1 MTNNKIISE
10 IKLII
15 EKWGSLTTADLETN
29 QSPVYSQFNKDHFS
43 LIERFNLS
51 DVEVITY
58 IHETEVDSF
67 NVSYEDLDED
77 MLYDIF
83 GELETYDIMMDKTI
97 DSCRDEDWN

>member
-1 MTNNKIISE
+1 
-10 IKLII
+10 
-15 EKWGSLTTADLETN
+15 
-29 QSPVYSQFNKDHFS
+29 